1 MFLTDV
7 KISVCVPVYATENV
21 LKTCLCSIAGQNFDS
36 FEIIIVDD
44 CSPGVKDSKLTVK
57 SVVKEIQKE
66 FSSVKIKVVQHKKNR
81 SLLEARRTGFIN
93 SCGDYITF
101 VDSDDELLPDALSVM
116 YENAIKNNADIVHCN
131 SQITF
136 KDDEKD
142 FIRQEITS
150 KVQQVKDGILENS
163 EIMHS
168 FMFKTEKSHNGFVW
182 AKLYSRELVN
192 QVFNEIP
199 MMYCTLGEDLCL
211 SFFFN
216 LFAKKYV
223 GLPQTKVYKYNYV
236 TGISVYRK
244 NLTVKQFEQSCSVS
258 SVFTVL
264 FSYLNDV
271 LQTCQTKN
279 EEQSFLMYKKA
290 LQEKCME
297 FVKNNI
303 VMLKISVE
311 KENYEECRNIL
322 LDYWGENLINRIESN
337 LEKIEI

>member
-1 MFLTDV
+1 MNNNV

-44 CSPGVKDSKLTVK
+44 CSPGVQNSKL
-57 SVVKEIQKE
+57 SVNSIVKEVQKE
-66 FSSVKIKVVQHKKNR
+66 FPSVCTKTVQHKKNR
-81 SLLEARRTGFIN
+81 SLLEARRTGFLN
-93 SCGDYITF
+93 SCGDFITF
-101 VDSDDELLPDALSVM
+101 VDSDDELLPNSLSFM
-116 YENAIKNNADIVHCN
+116 YENAIKNQADFVHCN

-142 FIRQEITS
+142 FIRQEITD

-163 EIMHS
+163 DIMSS
-168 FMFKTEKSHNGFVW
+168 FMFKSEKSHNGFVW

-244 NLTVKQFEQSCSVS
+244 NLSVKQFEQSCSVS
-258 SVFTVL
+258 TVFTVL
-264 FSYLNDV
+264 FSYLNDL
-271 LQTCQTKN
+271 LQTCQSKD
-279 EEQSFLMYKKA
+279 EEQSILMYKKV
-290 LQEKCME
+290 LQEKCIN
-297 FVKNNI
+297 FAKNNI
-303 VMLKISVE
+303 AMLEKSVSN
-311 KENYEECRNIL
+311 ENYQECKTIL
-322 LDYWGENLINRIESN
+322 IEYWGADLYRS
-337 LEKIEI
+337 LQK

>member
-44 CSPGVKDSKLTVK
+44 CSPGVKDSKITVK

-66 FSSVKIKVVQHKKNR
+66 FPSVKIKVVQHKKNR
-81 SLLEARRTGFIN
+81 SLLEVRRTGFLN
-93 SCGDYITF
+93 SSGKFITF
-101 VDSDDELLPDALSVM
+101 VDSDDELLPNALSVM

-168 FMFKTEKSHNGFVW
+168 FMFKSENSHNGFVW
-182 AKLYSRELVN
+182 AKLYSRQLVEK
-192 QVFNEIP
+192 VFETLP
-199 MMYCTLGEDLCL
+199 MIYCTLGEDLCL

-223 GLPQTKVYKYNYV
+223 GLPQEKVYKYNYV

-244 NLTVKQFEQSCSVS
+244 NISPRQFEQSCSVS
-258 SVFTVL
+258 SVFTIL
-264 FSYLNDV
+264 FSYLNDR
-271 LQTCQTKN
+271 LQSQLDKN
-279 EEQSFLMYKKA
+279 EEQSLLMYKKA
-290 LQEKCME
+290 LQEKCMN
-297 FVKNNI
+297 FVKQNI
-303 VMLKISVE
+303 DMLKNSVE
-311 KENYEECRNIL
+311 NENYEECRNIL
-322 LDYWGENLINRIESN
+322 LDYWGENLINRIETN
-337 LEKIEI
+337 LD

>member
-21 LKTCLCSIAGQNFDS
+21 LKPCLCSIASQNFDS
-36 FEIIIVDD
+36 FEIVLVDD
-44 CSPGVKDSKLTVK
+44 CSPGVKDSKITVK
-57 SVVKEIQKE
+57 SVVKEIQKD

-81 SLLEARRTGFIN
+81 SLLEARRTGFLN
-93 SCGDYITF
+93 SSGKFITF
-101 VDSDDELLPDALSVM
+101 VDSDDELLPNALSVM

-163 EIMHS
+163 EIMQS
-168 FMFKTEKSHNGFVW
+168 FMFKSEKSHNGFVW

-192 QVFNEIP
+192 QVFNEVP

-258 SVFTVL
+258 TVFTVL
-264 FSYLNDV
+264 FSYLNDL
-271 LQTCQTKN
+271 LQTCQLKD
-279 EEQSFLMYKKA
+279 EEQSILMYKKA
-290 LQEKCME
+290 LQEKCIN
-297 FVKNNI
+297 FAKNNI
-303 VMLKISVE
+303 LMLDNSVS
-311 KENYEECRNIL
+311 KENYQECRDVL
-322 LDYWGENLINRIESN
+322 LDYWGTNLINRIETD
-337 LEKIEI
+337 LYK

>member
-1 MFLTDV
+1 MNRQNTNV

-44 CSPGVKDSKLTVK
+44 CSPGVKDSKITVEAI
-57 SVVKEIQKE
+57 VKEVQKE
-66 FSSVKIKVVQHKKNR
+66 FPAVPLKLVKHKKNR

-93 SCGDYITF
+93 SCGDFITF
-101 VDSDDELLPDALSVM
+101 VDSDDELLPNALSVM
-116 YENAIKNNADIVHCN
+116 YENAVKNQADIVHCN
-131 SQITF
+131 SQIIF
-136 KDDEKD
+136 KEDEKD
-142 FIRQEITS
+142 FIKQDIVN
-150 KVQQVKDGILENS
+150 KVEEVYGGILENS
-163 EIMHS
+163 DIMNS
-168 FMFKTEKSHNGFVW
+168 FMFESEKSHNGFVW
-182 AKLYSRELVN
+182 AKLYSRDLVN

-244 NLTVKQFEQSCSVS
+244 NLSVKQFEQSCSVS
-258 SVFTVL
+258 TVFTVL
-264 FSYLNDV
+264 FSYLNDL
-271 LQTCQTKN
+271 LQTCQLKD
-279 EEQSFLMYKKA
+279 EEQSILMYKKA

-303 VMLKISVE
+303 VMLKNSVE

-322 LDYWGENLINRIESN
+322 LDYWGENLINRIESDFD
-337 LEKIEI
+337 K

>member
-1 MFLTDV
+1 
-7 KISVCVPVYATENV
+7 VPVCATEDV

-44 CSPGVKDSKLTVK
+44 CSPGVKDSKITVK
-57 SVVKEIQKE
+57 SIVKEVQKE
-66 FSSVKIKVVQHKKNR
+66 FPAVPLKLVKHKKNR

-101 VDSDDELLPDALSVM
+101 VDSDDELLPNALSFM
-116 YENAIKNNADIVHCN
+116 YENAIKNQADIVHCN

-223 GLPQTKVYKYNYV
+223 GLTQTKVYKYNYV

-244 NLTVKQFEQSCSVS
+244 NLSVKQFEQSCSVS

-264 FSYLNDV
+264 FSYLNDL
-271 LQTCQTKN
+271 LQTCQSKD
-279 EEQSFLMYKKA
+279 EEQSILMYKKA
-290 LQEKCME
+290 LQEKCIN
-297 FVKNNI
+297 FAKNNI
-303 VMLKISVE
+303 LMLDNSVS
-311 KENYEECRNIL
+311 KENYQECRDVL
-322 LDYWGENLINRIESN
+322 LDYWGEDIF
-337 LEKIEI
+337 KILQNGNS

>member
-1 MFLTDV
+1 MTLIHRKNKKQQPV
-7 KISVCVPVYATENV
+7 IIGLAVLSV
-21 LKTCLCSIAGQNFDS
+21 
-36 FEIIIVDD
+36 IIV
-44 CSPGVKDSKLTVK
+44 
-57 SVVKEIQKE
+57 I
-66 FSSVKIKVVQHKKNR
+66 
-81 SLLEARRTGFIN
+81 
-93 SCGDYITF
+93 
-101 VDSDDELLPDALSVM
+101 VM
-116 YENAIKNNADIVHCN
+116 IVFLA
-131 SQITF
+131 F

-182 AKLYSRELVN
+182 AKLYSRDLVN

-244 NLTVKQFEQSCSVS
+244 NLSVKQFEQSCSVS

-279 EEQSFLMYKKA
+279 EEQSILMYKKA
-290 LQEKCME
+290 LQEKCIN
-297 FVKNNI
+297 FAKNNI
-303 VMLKISVE
+303 LMLDNSVS
-311 KENYEECRNIL
+311 KENYQECRDVL
-322 LDYWGENLINRIESN
+322 LDYWGTNLINRIETD
-337 LEKIEI
+337 LDK

>member
-21 LKTCLCSIAGQNFDS
+21 LKPCLCSIASQNFDS
-36 FEIIIVDD
+36 FEIILVDD

-57 SVVKEIQKE
+57 AVVKEIQKE
-66 FSSVKIKVVQHKKNR
+66 FSSIKIKVVQHKKNR
-81 SLLEARRTGFIN
+81 SLLEARRTGFLN
-93 SCGDYITF
+93 SSGKFITF
-101 VDSDDELLPDALSVM
+101 VDSDDELLPNALSVM

-168 FMFKTEKSHNGFVW
+168 FMFKSENSHNGFVW
-182 AKLYSRELVN
+182 AKLYSRQLVEK
-192 QVFNEIP
+192 VFETLP
-199 MMYCTLGEDLCL
+199 MIYCTLGEDLCL

-223 GLPQTKVYKYNYV
+223 GIPQEKVYKYNYV

-244 NLTVKQFEQSCSVS
+244 NISPRQFEQSCSVS
-258 SVFTVL
+258 SVFTIL
-264 FSYLNDV
+264 FSYLNDRIQSQ
-271 LQTCQTKN
+271 LDKN
-279 EEQSFLMYKKA
+279 EEQSLLMYKKA
-290 LQEKCME
+290 LQEKCMN
-297 FVKNNI
+297 FVKQNI
-303 VMLKISVE
+303 DMLKNSVE

>member
-21 LKTCLCSIAGQNFDS
+21 LKTCLCSIASQNFDS
-36 FEIIIVDD
+36 FEIILVDD

-57 SVVKEIQKE
+57 AVVKEIQKE
-66 FSSVKIKVVQHKKNR
+66 FSSIKIKVVQHKKNR
-81 SLLEARRTGFIN
+81 SLLEARRTGFLN
-93 SCGDYITF
+93 SSGKFITC
-101 VDSDDELLPDALSVM
+101 VDSDDELLPNALSVM

-168 FMFKTEKSHNGFVW
+168 FMFKSENSHNGFVW
-182 AKLYSRELVN
+182 AKLYSRQLVEK
-192 QVFNEIP
+192 VFENLP
-199 MMYCTLGEDLCL
+199 MIYCTLGEDLCL

-223 GLPQTKVYKYNYV
+223 GIPQEKVYKYNYV

-244 NLTVKQFEQSCSVS
+244 NISPRQFEQSCSVS
-258 SVFTVL
+258 SVFTIL
-264 FSYLNDV
+264 FSYLNDRIQSQ
-271 LQTCQTKN
+271 LDKN
-279 EEQSFLMYKKA
+279 EEQSLLMYKKA
-290 LQEKCME
+290 LQEKCMN
-297 FVKNNI
+297 FVKQNI
-303 VMLKISVE
+303 DMLKNSVE
-311 KENYEECRNIL
+311 NENYEECRNIL
-322 LDYWGENLINRIESN
+322 LDYWGENLINRIETN
-337 LEKIEI
+337 LD

>member
-21 LKTCLCSIAGQNFDS
+21 LKNCLCSIASQNFDS

-81 SLLEARRTGFIN
+81 SLLEARRTGFLN
-93 SCGDYITF
+93 SSGKFITF
-101 VDSDDELLPDALSVM
+101 VDSDDELLPNALSVM
-116 YENAIKNNADIVHCN
+116 YENAIQNYADIVHCN

-150 KVQQVKDGILENS
+150 KVEQVKNGILVNS
-163 EIMHS
+163 EIMQS
-168 FMFKTEKSHNGFVW
+168 FMFKSENSHNGFVW
-182 AKLYSRELVN
+182 AKLYSRQLVEK
-192 QVFNEIP
+192 VFENLP
-199 MMYCTLGEDLCL
+199 MIYCTLGEDLCL

-223 GLPQTKVYKYNYV
+223 GLPQEKVYKYNYV

-244 NLTVKQFEQSCSVS
+244 NISPKQFEQSCSVS
-258 SVFTVL
+258 SVFTIL
-264 FSYLNDV
+264 FSYLNDM
-271 LQTCQTKN
+271 LLSQLDKN
-279 EEQSFLMYKKA
+279 EEQSLLMYKKA
-290 LQEKCME
+290 LQEKCMN
-297 FVKNNI
+297 FVKENI
-303 VMLKISVE
+303 VMLKNSVE

-322 LDYWGENLINRIESN
+322 LDYWGENLINRIETN
-337 LEKIEI
+337 LD

>member
-44 CSPGVKDSKLTVK
+44 CSPGVKDSKITVK

-81 SLLEARRTGFIN
+81 SLLEARRTGFLN
-93 SCGDYITF
+93 SSGKFITF
-101 VDSDDELLPDALSVM
+101 VDSDDELLPNALSVM

-150 KVQQVKDGILENS
+150 KVQQVKDGILVNS
-163 EIMHS
+163 EIMQS
-168 FMFKTEKSHNGFVW
+168 FMFKTENSHNGFVW
-182 AKLYSRELVN
+182 AKLYSRQLVEK
-192 QVFNEIP
+192 VFENLP
-199 MMYCTLGEDLCL
+199 MIYCTLGEDFCL

-223 GLPQTKVYKYNYV
+223 GLRDEKVYKYNYV

-244 NLTVKQFEQSCSVS
+244 NISPRQFEQSCSVS
-258 SVFTVL
+258 SVFTIL
-264 FSYLNDV
+264 FSYLNDR
-271 LQTCQTKN
+271 LQSQLDKN
-279 EEQSFLMYKKA
+279 EEQSLLMYKKA
-290 LQEKCME
+290 LQEKCMN
-297 FVKNNI
+297 FVKQNI
-303 VMLKISVE
+303 DMLKNSVE
-311 KENYEECRNIL
+311 NENYEECRNIL
-322 LDYWGENLINRIESN
+322 LDYWGENLINRIETN
-337 LEKIEI
+337 LD

>member
-21 LKTCLCSIAGQNFDS
+21 LKNCLCSIASQNFDS
-36 FEIIIVDD
+36 FEIILVDD

-93 SCGDYITF
+93 SSGKFITF
-101 VDSDDELLPDALSVM
+101 VDSDDELLPNALSVM
-116 YENAIKNNADIVHCN
+116 YENAIQNKADIVHCN

-150 KVQQVKDGILENS
+150 KVEQVKNGILVNS
-163 EIMHS
+163 EIMQS
-168 FMFKTEKSHNGFVW
+168 FMFKSENSHNGFVW
-182 AKLYSRELVN
+182 AKLYSRHLVEK
-192 QVFNEIP
+192 VFENLP
-199 MMYCTLGEDLCL
+199 MIYCTLGEDLCL

-223 GLPQTKVYKYNYV
+223 GLPQEKVYKYNYV

-244 NLTVKQFEQSCSVS
+244 NISPKQFEQSCSVS
-258 SVFTVL
+258 SVFTIL
-264 FSYLNDV
+264 FSYLNDM
-271 LQTCQTKN
+271 LQTQLDKN
-279 EEQSFLMYKKA
+279 EEENLLMYKKA
-290 LQEKCME
+290 LQEKCMN
-297 FVKNNI
+297 FVKQNI
-303 VMLKISVE
+303 VMLKNSVE

-322 LDYWGENLINRIESN
+322 LDYWGENLINRIETN
-337 LEKIEI
+337 LD

>member
-44 CSPGVKDSKLTVK
+44 CSPGVKDSKITVE
-57 SVVKEIQKE
+57 SIVKEVQKE
-66 FSSVKIKVVQHKKNR
+66 FPAVPLKLVKHKKNR

-101 VDSDDELLPDALSVM
+101 VDSDDELLPNALSVM

-150 KVQQVKDGILENS
+150 KVQQVKNGILVNS

-168 FMFKTEKSHNGFVW
+168 FMFKSEKSHNGFVW
-182 AKLYSRELVN
+182 AKLYSRQLVEK
-192 QVFNEIP
+192 VFETLP
-199 MMYCTLGEDLCL
+199 MIYCTLGEDLCL

-223 GLPQTKVYKYNYV
+223 GIPQEKVYKYNYV

-244 NLTVKQFEQSCSVS
+244 NISPRQFEQSCSVS
-258 SVFTVL
+258 SVFTIL
-264 FSYLNDV
+264 FSYLNDM
-271 LQTCQTKN
+271 LQTQLDKN
-279 EEQSFLMYKKA
+279 EEQNLLMYKKA

-303 VMLKISVE
+303 VMLKNSVE

-322 LDYWGENLINRIESN
+322 LDYWGESLINRIESD
-337 LEKIEI
+337 LDK

>member
-21 LKTCLCSIAGQNFDS
+21 LKPCLCSIASQNFDS
-36 FEIIIVDD
+36 FEIILVDD

-57 SVVKEIQKE
+57 AVVKEIQKE
-66 FSSVKIKVVQHKKNR
+66 FSSIKIKVVQHKKNR
-81 SLLEARRTGFIN
+81 SLLEARRTGFLN
-93 SCGDYITF
+93 SSGKFITF
-101 VDSDDELLPDALSVM
+101 VDSDDELLPNALSVM

-168 FMFKTEKSHNGFVW
+168 FMFKSENSHNGFVW
-182 AKLYSRELVN
+182 AKLYSRQLVEK
-192 QVFNEIP
+192 VFENLP

-223 GLPQTKVYKYNYV
+223 GLPQEKVYKYNYV

-244 NLTVKQFEQSCSVS
+244 NISPRQFEQSCSVS
-258 SVFTVL
+258 SVFTIL
-264 FSYLNDV
+264 FSYLNDM
-271 LQTCQTKN
+271 LQTQLDKN
-279 EEQSFLMYKKA
+279 EEQSLLMYKKA
-290 LQEKCME
+290 LQEKCMN
-297 FVKNNI
+297 FVKQNI
-303 VMLKISVE
+303 DMLKNSVE
-311 KENYEECRNIL
+311 NENYEECRNIL
-322 LDYWGENLINRIESN
+322 LDYWGENLINRIETN
-337 LEKIEI
+337 LD

>member
-44 CSPGVKDSKLTVK
+44 CSPGVKDSKITVK

-81 SLLEARRTGFIN
+81 SLLEARRTGFLN
-93 SCGDYITF
+93 SSGKFITF
-101 VDSDDELLPDALSVM
+101 VDSDDELLQNALSVM

-168 FMFKTEKSHNGFVW
+168 FMFKSENSHNGFVW
-182 AKLYSRELVN
+182 AKLYSRQLVEK
-192 QVFNEIP
+192 VFETLP
-199 MMYCTLGEDLCL
+199 MIYCTLGEDLCL

-223 GLPQTKVYKYNYV
+223 GLPQEKVYKYNYV

-244 NLTVKQFEQSCSVS
+244 NISPRQFEQSCSVS
-258 SVFTVL
+258 SVFTIL
-264 FSYLNDV
+264 FSYLNDM
-271 LQTCQTKN
+271 LQTQLDKN
-279 EEQSFLMYKKA
+279 EEQSLLMYKKA
-290 LQEKCME
+290 LQEKCMN
-297 FVKNNI
+297 FVKQNI
-303 VMLKISVE
+303 DMLKNSVE
-311 KENYEECRNIL
+311 NENYEECRNIL
-322 LDYWGENLINRIESN
+322 LDYWGENLINRIETN
-337 LEKIEI
+337 LD

>member
-1 MFLTDV
+1 MHSNIST

-21 LKTCLCSIAGQNFDS
+21 LKNCLCSIAGQNFDS
-36 FEIIIVDD
+36 FEIILVDD

-81 SLLEARRTGFIN
+81 SLLEARRTGFLN
-93 SCGDYITF
+93 SSGKFITF
-101 VDSDDELLPDALSVM
+101 VDSDDELLPNALSVM
-116 YENAIKNNADIVHCN
+116 YENAVKNQADIVHCN

-150 KVQQVKDGILENS
+150 KVEQVKNGILENS

-168 FMFKTEKSHNGFVW
+168 FMFKSENSHNGFVW
-182 AKLYSRELVN
+182 AKLYSRQLVEK
-192 QVFNEIP
+192 VFENLP
-199 MMYCTLGEDLCL
+199 MIYCTLGEDLCL

-223 GLPQTKVYKYNYV
+223 GLPQEKVYKYNYV

-244 NLTVKQFEQSCSVS
+244 NISPKQFEQSCSVS
-258 SVFTVL
+258 SVFTIL
-264 FSYLNDV
+264 FSYLNDM
-271 LQTCQTKN
+271 LQTQLDKN

-290 LQEKCME
+290 LQEKCMN
-297 FVKNNI
+297 FVKENI
-303 VMLKISVE
+303 VMLKKSVE

-322 LDYWGENLINRIESN
+322 LDYWGENLINRIESDF
-337 LEKIEI
+337 EK

>member
-21 LKTCLCSIAGQNFDS
+21 LKTCLCSIASQNFDS

-44 CSPGVKDSKLTVK
+44 CSPGVKDSKITVK

-81 SLLEARRTGFIN
+81 SLLEARRTGFLN
-93 SCGDYITF
+93 SSGKFITF
-101 VDSDDELLPDALSVM
+101 VDSDDELLPNALSVM

-168 FMFKTEKSHNGFVW
+168 FMFKSENSHNGFVW
-182 AKLYSRELVN
+182 AKLYSRQLVEK
-192 QVFNEIP
+192 VFENLP
-199 MMYCTLGEDLCL
+199 MIYCTLGEDLCL

-223 GLPQTKVYKYNYV
+223 GIPQEKVYKYNYV

-244 NLTVKQFEQSCSVS
+244 NISPRQFEQSCSVS
-258 SVFTVL
+258 SVFTIL
-264 FSYLNDV
+264 FSYLNDRIQSQ
-271 LQTCQTKN
+271 LDKN
-279 EEQSFLMYKKA
+279 EEQSLLMYKKA
-290 LQEKCME
+290 LQEKCMN
-297 FVKNNI
+297 FVKQNI
-303 VMLKISVE
+303 DMLKNSVE
-311 KENYEECRNIL
+311 NENYEECRNIL
-322 LDYWGENLINRIESN
+322 LDYWGENLINRIETN
-337 LEKIEI
+337 LD

>member
-44 CSPGVKDSKLTVK
+44 CSPGVKDSKITVK

-66 FSSVKIKVVQHKKNR
+66 FPSVKIKVVQHKKNR
-81 SLLEARRTGFIN
+81 SLLEVRRTGFLN
-93 SCGDYITF
+93 SSGKFITF
-101 VDSDDELLPDALSVM
+101 VDSDDELLPNALSVM

-150 KVQQVKDGILENS
+150 KVQQVKNGILENS

-168 FMFKTEKSHNGFVW
+168 FMFKSENSHNGFVW
-182 AKLYSRELVN
+182 AKLYSRQLVEK
-192 QVFNEIP
+192 VFETLP
-199 MMYCTLGEDLCL
+199 MIYCTLGEDLCL

-223 GLPQTKVYKYNYV
+223 GISQEKVYKYNYV

-244 NLTVKQFEQSCSVS
+244 NISPRQFEQSCSVS
-258 SVFTVL
+258 SVFTIL
-264 FSYLNDV
+264 FSYLNDR
-271 LQTCQTKN
+271 LQSQLDKN
-279 EEQSFLMYKKA
+279 EEQSLLMYKKA
-290 LQEKCME
+290 LQEKCMN
-297 FVKNNI
+297 FVKQNI
-303 VMLKISVE
+303 DMLKNSVE
-311 KENYEECRNIL
+311 NENYEECRNIL
-322 LDYWGENLINRIESN
+322 LDYWGENLINRIETN
-337 LEKIEI
+337 LD